1 MKLFS
6 CQHCAQILFFENV
19 RCERCEHALGYWP
32 DDNVLSALEPDGDA
46 WRALGVANRRFKLC
60 ANHQYDVCNWL
71 VPAESSDPMCAAC
84 SHNRVIPELDSDE
97 HRFAWRKIEFAKHR
111 LFYTLFRLN
120 LAQTQ
125 NMLFAAEPLVFK
137 FLDDMP
143 NAAQVMTGHE
153 EGMITIALSEADD
166 AEREQRRKAMGEPY
180 RTLLGHFRHEVGHYF
195 WDRLV
200 RDGGHLEDCRAIFG
214 DDRQDYQAALQ
225 KHYAKGAPVDWQ
237 SSFVSAYA
245 TCHPWEDFAETWA
258 HYLHIIDTLEMAGAF
273 SLQLSPAIDK
283 DGEFRVT
290 QNVDPYTTPTMQP
303 LIDVWL
309 PVTTALNTM
318 SQTMGKEDLYPF
330 VLSPPVVSKLE
341 FIHRLV
347 HGAAGARP
355 ADPLPR
361 GDLAPAV

>member
-1 MKLFS
+1 M
-6 CQHCAQILFFENV
+6 
-19 RCERCEHALGYWP
+19 
-32 DDNVLSALEPDGDA
+32 
-46 WRALGVANRRFKLC
+46 
-60 ANHQYDVCNWL
+60 
-71 VPAESSDPMCAAC
+71 
-84 SHNRVIPELDSDE
+84 
-97 HRFAWRKIEFAKHR
+97 
-111 LFYTLFRLN
+111 
-120 LAQTQ
+120 
-125 NMLFAAEPLVFK
+125 
-137 FLDDMP
+137 
-143 NAAQVMTGHE
+143 
-153 EGMITIALSEADD
+153 
-166 AEREQRRKAMGEPY
+166 
-180 RTLLGHFRHEVGHYF
+180 
-195 WDRLV
+195 
-200 RDGGHLEDCRAIFG
+200 RDGGHLEACRAIFG

-225 KHYAKGAPVDWQ
+225 AHYAKGAPVDWQ

-258 HYLHIIDTLEMAGAF
+258 HYLHIIDTLEMASAF

-347 HGAAGARP
+347 HSAADARP
-355 ADPLPR
+355 ADPLPQ
-361 GDLAPAV
+361 DALAPAV